1 MRFIVMSEYTAFPL
15 FSRLLVRAL
24 ASLLLLGVLA
34 GCATPVGVT
43 RVSSKTSFRDST
55 ANPLNPPPPAA
66 LLAAPPATE
75 APAAAVGK

>member
-1 MRFIVMSEYTAFPL
+1 MSEYAAFPSL
-15 FSRLLVRAL
+15 PRFLVRVL
-24 ASLLLLGVLA
+24 APLLLLGLLA

-43 RVSSKTSFRDST
+43 KVSSKTSFRDST